1 MTTSANLDAVI
12 IGAGPAG
19 SAAAILLARAG
30 WAVALVEKQRFPRR
44 KVCGECIAASNL
56 PLLDALGIGAAFAAN
71 AGPALRRVTLLHE
84 RQQVSADLPA
94 ADHGHHPWGRALG
107 REWLDSMLL
116 EQARAAGANVLQPW
130 SVMELRQASGIWHCK
145 LRAVDSGAAL
155 TLRAAMLIDAHG
167 AWQSLGTDQPLVPA
181 APAAADLFAFK
192 ANFSGAALRT
202 DTISVLA
209 LDGGYGGMV
218 VADGG
223 VTTVACCIR
232 RDRLHGARRAS
243 PAKRAGD
250 AIETWLKRQSAG
262 VGLALQDATREG
274 QWLAAGPI
282 RPGVRIRANDKFFR
296 IGNAAGEAHPILGEG
311 ISMALQSAA
320 LLCSHLLGDRPGAR
334 VPGDVPH
341 DELQRRYEFD
351 WHRHFDARLRIAAT
365 FAQVAM
371 HPWSAAGLMS
381 LAGHWPRL
389 LTRGARWGGKV
400 CTAATPAQFQQRKPA
415 SARHPQHVAPAPLA
429 SYPPLPTTKS
439 GKA

>member
-1 MTTSANLDAVI
+1 MTTPFRFDAVI

-44 KVCGECIAASNL
+44 KVCGECVAASNL
-56 PLLDALGIGAAFAAN
+56 PLLDALGIGTAFAAD
-71 AGPALRRVTLLHE
+71 AGPPLRRVTLLRDRH
-84 RQQVSADLPA
+84 QVSADLPA

-107 REWLDSMLL
+107 RELLDSMLL
-116 EQARAAGANVLQPW
+116 DEARAAGAYLLQPC
-130 SVMELRQASGIWHCK
+130 SVLELGQVTGTWYCK
-145 LRAVDSGAAL
+145 LRAADSAIAL
-155 TLRAAMLIDAHG
+155 TLRSPVLIDAHG
-167 AWQSLGTDQPLVPA
+167 AWQSLSADQPPA
-181 APAAADLFAFK
+181 HRAPAAADLFAFK

-232 RDRLHGARRAS
+232 RDRLGDVRRAS
-243 PAKRAGD
+243 PTKRAGD
-250 AIETWLKRQSAG
+250 AIETWLKRQCAG
-262 VGLALQDATREG
+262 VGLALREATREG

-282 RPGVRIRANDKFFR
+282 RPATRIRANDKFFR

-320 LLCSHLLGDRPGAR
+320 LLCSHLLGDQPSAR

-341 DELQRRYEFD
+341 YELQRRYEFD
-351 WHRHFDARLRIAAT
+351 WHRRFDARLRTAAT

-371 HPWSAAGLMS
+371 RPRAAAGLIS
-381 LAGHWPRL
+381 LAGHWPAL
-389 LTRGARWGGKV
+389 LTLGARLGGKV
-400 CTAATPAQFQQRKPA
+400 CTAATPGQFQRRQA
-415 SARHPQHVAPAPLA
+415 ALARHPADAAVAPFAA
-429 SYPPLPTTKS
+429 YAPLPTTKT